1 MEYLAAPSLKYARRQ
16 GSPPQPLQRA
26 FRPLFARQ
34 TSPRGRSFPL
44 NACPALSPPPP
55 PPAPESRYLKSRLV
69 YQHASGSELN
79 VRKDEQS
86 MPNFNTFNISS
97 TDQLS
102 SGVEAEETKDNVKEV
117 RESQFLVNDA
127 GRDGGKKNPNKPKRK
142 GHEKKTKRKI
152 KTPCEGKYKGFC
164 VHGECRYIEQFLIP
178 VCTCHPDYFGERC
191 VEQFLK
197 TKRTNNETSVLKIE
211 VVVASVFFAVVSFAI
226 IIIII
231 TEQ

>member
-1 MEYLAAPSLKYARRQ
+1 M
-16 GSPPQPLQRA
+16 RA
-26 FRPLFARQ
+26 PLFLLLLLPLLQ
-34 TSPRGRSFPL
+34 SPVF
-44 NACPALSPPPP
+44 
-55 PPAPESRYLKSRLV
+55 
-69 YQHASGSELN
+69 QHASGSELN

-102 SGVEAEETKDNVKEV
+102 SGIEAEETKDNVKEV

-127 GRDGGKKNPNKPKRK
+127 GREKPPIKNPANLDGGKKNPNKPKRK

-231 TEQ
+231 TEQVRKKCTNYNEIEERRNLKKENGIPSSNV